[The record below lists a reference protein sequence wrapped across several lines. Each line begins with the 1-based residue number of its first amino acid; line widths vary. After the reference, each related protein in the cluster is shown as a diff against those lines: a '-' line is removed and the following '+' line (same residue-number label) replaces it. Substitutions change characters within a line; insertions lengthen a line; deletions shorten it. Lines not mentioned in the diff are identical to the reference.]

1 MVAAAALSRN
11 GRNPWHNVGTELLER
26 DTWDPS
32 GDNVRKASTQVHAES
47 PTLAMRSRAE
57 NERRAASRRA
67 RDEWM
72 LHSLINSIYDTN
84 FISEYVMAETFYFI
98 LQSFTLW
105 SALPPELRFF
115 IMLFVDF
122 DTQETCIVTNKET
135 RLWTI
140 AVRKSRRETVIKRA
154 FNKQQSEQQS
164 ASIVFASQAEAGMV
178 NRRCSAQIRLQ
189 AVLF

>member
-1 MVAAAALSRN
+1 
-11 GRNPWHNVGTELLER
+11 
-26 DTWDPS
+26 
-32 GDNVRKASTQVHAES
+32 
-47 PTLAMRSRAE
+47 MRSRAE
-57 NERRAASRRA
+57 NERRTSFRRA

-72 LHSLINSIYDTN
+72 LHRYAKGTGHTKLHCSSSHRCIPSPHCSMSGL
-84 FISEYVMAETFYFI
+84 E
-98 LQSFTLW
+98 SFTLW

-154 FNKQQSEQQS
+154 FSKQQSEQQS
-164 ASIVFASQAEAGMV
+164 ASIVFAAQAEAAMV